1 MSRWVKIGG
10 IAVGTLVVVL
20 VVVFMFLLSSLD
32 GLIEAA
38 VEKFGSEATRTRV
51 TLNNVDISP
60 TSGTGTMS
68 GLFVGNPKG
77 YKTKSAF
84 ELGSI
89 SVKIDISTI
98 TSDVILIKE
107 IVITKPVVTYELGP
121 GGNNID
127 VIKKNV
133 NAYAGAERKQQKG
146 KGKSAGDGGGGKKLI
161 IEHLYIRG
169 GTVNVSSAMLKGK
182 KLSSGLPT
190 IHLRNIGKKKGG
202 ASPGEV
208 VEKIIGSISRSVT
221 KSVSSLGIGKAL
233 KEGASGVGSKVK
245 GLFK

>member
-20 VVVFMFLLSSLD
+20 IVVFVFLLSSLD
-32 GLIEAA
+32 SLIEAA
-38 VEKFGSEATRTRV
+38 VEKFGSEATQTRV
-51 TLNNVDISP
+51 TLNDVDISP
-60 TSGTGTMS
+60 TSGAGILS

-98 TSDVILIKE
+98 TSDVVVIKE

-133 NAYAGAERKQQKG
+133 NAYAGAERKQKKG
-146 KGKSAGDGGGGKKLI
+146 QSSDGAGKKLI

-169 GTVNVSSAMLKGK
+169 GVVNVSSAMLKGK

-202 ASPGEV
+202 ASPAEI
-208 VEKIIGSISRSVT
+208 VEKVIGSMSRGVT
-221 KSVSSLGIGKAL
+221 KAVGSLGIGKAL
-233 KEGASGVGSKVK
+233 GSVKKGAAGVGSKVK